1 MPDVAPWL
9 ALTALIVGLTI
20 HAALDYRAQVQ
31 YHRQK
36 NARPLTVYTMN
47 LPDVAS
53 FTLEQQ

>member
-1 MPDVAPWL
+1 MIDVAPWA
-9 ALTALIVGLTI
+9 ALTVLCAGLSL
-20 HAALDYRAQVQ
+20 HAWLDYRAQVR